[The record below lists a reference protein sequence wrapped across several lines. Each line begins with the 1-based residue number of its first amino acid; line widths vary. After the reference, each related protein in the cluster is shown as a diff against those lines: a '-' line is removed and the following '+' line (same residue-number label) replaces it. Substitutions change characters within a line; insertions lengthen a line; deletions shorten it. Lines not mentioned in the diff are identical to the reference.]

1 MDIVRQTAADHDR
14 DPERIELT
22 AGTPGIFGADPVG
35 AVEEMAA
42 VGVSRLSVPAF
53 VLMKPSP
60 AEAMAAFAE
69 RVIAPTAHL

>member
-22 AGTPGIFGADPVG
+22 AFTPGIFGSDPVG
-35 AVEEMAA
+35 AAEEMTA
-42 VGVSRLSVPAF
+42 VGVSRLAVPAYT
-53 VLMKPSP
+53 LLKPSP